1 MWAGARR
8 SAAWTARRRSE
19 EQHLDGGRPTRG
31 RTPGADATW
40 GLVAGTGGRPRR
52 PGLAAVCRVRLP
64 PPGPRGGAPPRAT
77 PLHRR
82 CRSRPPRAVARRR
95 PRTTWRPH
103 GGAVRGRGQGGARR
117 RGGEGG
123 RGGVTLQASA
133 SGSATASTTAREG
146 QTARRER
153 ARGGASRGG
162 RWRRARTGEAAAE

>member
-1 MWAGARR
+1 MPPLNLLCNRICCGKFLWWRTWRPRRLWAGARR
-8 SAAWTARRRSE
+8 SAAWTARWRSE

-31 RTPGADATW
+31 RTPRAGATW

-64 PPGPRGGAPPRAT
+64 PPGPRGGAPPRPT

-82 CRSRPPRAVARRR
+82 CSSRPPRAVARRR
-95 PRTTWRPH
+95 PRTTWRPR

-123 RGGVTLQASA
+123 RGG
-133 SGSATASTTAREG
+133 ATPRP
-146 QTARRER
+146 
-153 ARGGASRGG
+153 
-162 RWRRARTGEAAAE
+162 